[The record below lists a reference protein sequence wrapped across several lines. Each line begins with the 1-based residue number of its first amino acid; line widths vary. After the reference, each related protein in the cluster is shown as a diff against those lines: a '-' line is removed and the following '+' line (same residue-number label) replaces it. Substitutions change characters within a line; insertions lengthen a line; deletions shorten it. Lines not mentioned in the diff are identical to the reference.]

1 MLSSQQAL
9 SDSTERLAF
18 SRLFLFIGFKIR
30 LPGTCPCFPP
40 LHLIEMFL
48 PGPR

>member
-9 SDSTERLAF
+9 LDPTEHLDV
-18 SRLFLFIGFKIR
+18 SRLFLFIGFKTR

-48 PGPR
+48 PGPQ